1 VLGSDFNYPAYRTG
15 DRQLGPLVSVTGGGS
30 LRVGIGSTR
39 EPMKWTLGLDLE
51 AMYSKYFD
59 DLYLTDR
66 TGILG
71 ALSLEAEL

>member
-1 VLGSDFNYPAYRTG
+1 
-15 DRQLGPLVSVTGGGS
+15 
-30 LRVGIGSTR
+30 
-39 EPMKWTLGLDLE
+39 MKWTLGLDLE